1 MKIKGLK
8 QNSFKKYIM
17 LYFIF
22 KNKLTL
28 GLFVFGLLFMSCQNP
43 QNNYKYTEIDAP
55 EEIAERAYRFAELYA
70 ESETEYD
77 LGGQDPARTA
87 IKIDCSGLII
97 MCYKYALVDTKYIL
111 LQSDM
116 TANYMYKNA
125 STIIPRAD
133 LKKGNLLFMGE
144 ETSDTVSHIAIFEKE
159 ENGIIYFIDST
170 QKDINGDGINDI
182 FRSLGVDYIIEG
194 GQTMN
199 PSTEDILNAIEKIN
213 ADNIFIFPNN
223 KNIILAANQA

>member
-1 MKIKGLK
+1 MKKKMKIKGLK

-43 QNNYKYTEIDAP
+43 HNNYKYTEIDAP

-97 MCYKYALVDTKYIL
+97 MCYKYALVDTKYFL

-116 TANYMYKNA
+116 TANYMYENA

-182 FRSLGVDYIIEG
+182 NGVTRRKY
-194 GQTMN
+194 
-199 PSTEDILNAIEKIN
+199 
-213 ADNIFIFPNN
+213 NN
-223 KNIILAANQA
+223 NDKRFKAFGKMRLMY